1 MRRVCQ
7 ITGKIIEGEEALR
20 QAIQR
25 TLGTRKGSM
34 LLNRSFGSELPDLLD
49 KNIDEVLIF
58 LTSTILDD
66 LSSVKEF
73 KCDEVEV
80 ISTKNE
86 IANGQINVLITGQI
100 GEERINAQLRI

>member
-1 MRRVCQ
+1 MKRVCQ

-20 QAIQR
+20 QAIGR

-34 LLNRSFGSELPDLLD
+34 LLNRDFGSKLPDLLD

-58 LTSTILDD
+58 LTSTVLDD
-66 LSSVKEF
+66 LSSIKEF

-80 ISTKNE
+80 ISTKDE
-86 IANGQINVLITGQI
+86 IANGQINILITGKL
-100 GEERINAQLRI
+100 GEERINVQLRI